1 MTIKNSRKQNWLY
14 VASRLWFAVGFVSIL
29 PALFSF
35 LIFDAPGSTEILP
48 TLLLSWSVKSFP
60 FIGIGSSLGIR
71 FLKGNDLAFYI
82 SLLPLVNVILFLV
95 ALYWLNVSCGGSFNC
110 QP

>member
-1 MTIKNSRKQNWLY
+1 MTIKESRKQVWLY
-14 VASRLWFAVGFVSIL
+14 IASRLWFAVGFASIL

-71 FLKGNDLAFYI
+71 FLKDHVLAVYL